1 MPITLEVLEISSSF
15 TFVLLSPVKWINTKI
30 KIILGK
36 YVNLYPIICNVFSI
50 VKKLEVIFLLR
61 KLTMLTKDLCYYYS
75 NIQTSIQ
82 MIGAVCLM
90 LWHFYIINKISFKK
104 INICSLRI
112 ESSLLNKLLLK

>member
-1 MPITLEVLEISSSF
+1 MPITLEVLEINSSF

-36 YVNLYPIICNVFSI
+36 YVNLYPIICNVFSM

-61 KLTMLTKDLCYYYS
+61 KLTMPTKDLCYYYS